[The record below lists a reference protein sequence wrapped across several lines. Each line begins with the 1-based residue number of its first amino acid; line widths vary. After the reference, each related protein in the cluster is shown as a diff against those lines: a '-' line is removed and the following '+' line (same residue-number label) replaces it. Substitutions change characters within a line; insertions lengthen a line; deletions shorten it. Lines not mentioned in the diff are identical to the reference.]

1 MRPVSPRMYTFL
13 YFSLSTKLENTLKS
27 TAYEQVRI
35 LSGTT
40 CYSSLTQTHHF
51 CLLSKTTCQ
60 GMQIPTQGGRDD
72 ITRNHGWRIW

>member
-1 MRPVSPRMYTFL
+1 MRPVSPRMYMFL
-13 YFSLSTKLENTLKS
+13 YFPLSKTRKSTLKS
-27 TAYEQVRI
+27 NAYEQVRI

-40 CYSSLTQTHHF
+40 CYSSLTQTHYF

-60 GMQIPTQGGRDD
+60 GMQTPQGGRDD